1 MTDHALNHRFRKV
14 RATVN
19 IINDARAQGLDIKDL
34 TTDENLLPST
44 QAAIDKNST
53 APNNLIMC
61 LFLAD
66 LSLTLLHRHRQVLRP
81 VDYRWHSVPVPHH
94 QEGRRESSPDR

>member
-53 APNNLIMC
+53 APTT
-61 LFLAD
+61 
-66 LSLTLLHRHRQVLRP
+66 LSHF
-81 VDYRWHSVPVPHH
+81 YS
-94 QEGRRESSPDR
+94 

>member
-53 APNNLIMC
+53 APTT
-61 LFLAD
+61 F
-66 LSLTLLHRHRQVLRP
+66 SHF
-81 VDYRWHSVPVPHH
+81 HS
-94 QEGRRESSPDR
+94 